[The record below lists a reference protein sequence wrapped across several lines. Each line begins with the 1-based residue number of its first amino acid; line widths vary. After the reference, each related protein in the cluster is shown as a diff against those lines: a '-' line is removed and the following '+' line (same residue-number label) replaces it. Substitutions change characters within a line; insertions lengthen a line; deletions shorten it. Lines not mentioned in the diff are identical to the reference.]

1 MTAHPAAGGRPGRDN
16 PGVLVFPPLLW
27 GGPLVFGLVLHWL
40 SPWHLPIPWLAR
52 VGGGVLAVASGALA
66 KWGEI
71 TLHRAGTNVHPGQPT
86 LAIVTAGP
94 YRFTRNPLYLSVA
107 GLYLGVTL
115 AVATVWPLLWLP
127 LLLLVTEYGII
138 RREERHLAAKFGEPY
153 IHYLQRVRR
162 WF

>member
-1 MTAHPAAGGRPGRDN
+1 MTESPGDNAG
-16 PGVLVFPPLLW
+16 VIAFPPLLW
-27 GGPLVFGLVLHWL
+27 SGPLVLGLLLHWL
-40 SPWHLPIPWLAR
+40 FPLHLPVPWPAR
-52 VGGGVLAVASGALA
+52 VGGVVLALASGALA

-71 TLHRAGTNVHPGQPT
+71 TLKRAGTNVHPGQPT

-94 YRFTRNPLYLSVA
+94 YRFTRNPLYLSLA

-115 AVATVWPLLWLP
+115 AVATAWPLLWFP
-127 LLLLVTEYGII
+127 VLVVITQYGII
-138 RREERHLAAKFGEPY
+138 RREERYLAAKFGEPY